1 MKLSKKLQSERKRK
15 MQPLTIAEIV
25 KATGGTLICGDE
37 DFKIDYITT
46 DSRKANAGLF
56 VPLAGESFDGH
67 MFLESAFSNGADA
80 AVTEKDFDG
89 GKNVIKVTD
98 TYAAIRDIAEF
109 YKEKYPI
116 KTVSVIGSVGKT
128 TTKDMISGVLQTE
141 KNTQKTQGNFN
152 NHLGVPITVF
162 TVEAEHEVLVL
173 EMGMSNFG
181 EISALAKI
189 GKPDIAVMTNI
200 GTSHIENLGS
210 QENIYKAKTEVL
222 ENFTKDNLL
231 IANGDDKFLCHAGE
245 LGEFKTLYYGID
257 NPKNDCFA
265 KDINNL
271 GIDGV
276 EFTICYE
283 GSELRARVMTPGIH
297 NVYNALAAFCVGK
310 AMGLSDENIILGL
323 KNCQMT
329 KMRLEIEEVRG
340 MKIIKDYYNAA
351 PDSIRASLTVLADCE
366 GKRKVA
372 VLGDVLEMGEFAKK
386 AHTDLGDAVLKNKTD
401 VLITAGTNARYIAE
415 RAKELGLSEVFSF
428 DTTDEAAVF
437 VKDYIKAGDA
447 VLIKASH
454 GMKFEK
460 IYEGLK

>member
-1 MKLSKKLQSERKRK
+1 
-15 MQPLTIAEIV
+15 MQPLTVAEIV
-25 KATGGTLICGDE
+25 KATGGKLVRGDE
-37 DFKIDYITT
+37 NFEIDYITT
-46 DSRKANAGLF
+46 DSRKANSGLF

-67 MFLESAFSNGADA
+67 MFLEAAFSNGAQA
-80 AVTEKDFDG
+80 AVTEKDFEG
-89 GKNVIKVTD
+89 GKNVIKVLD

-141 KNTQKTQGNFN
+141 KKTQKTQGNFN
-152 NHLGVPITVF
+152 NHLGVPLTVF

-210 QENIYKAKTEVL
+210 QENIFKAKAEVL
-222 ENFTKDNLL
+222 ENFTEDNLL
-231 IANGDDKFLCHAGE
+231 IANGDDKFLSHAGE
-245 LGEFKTLYYGID
+245 LGNFKTLYYGIE
-257 NPKNDCFA
+257 NPDNDCYA
-265 KDINNL
+265 KDIKNL
-271 GIDGV
+271 GTGGV
-276 EFTICYE
+276 EFTVCFGENKI
-283 GSELRARVMTPGIH
+283 RAKVLTPGIH
-297 NVYNALAAFCVGK
+297 NVYNALAAYCVGK
-310 AMGLSDENIILGL
+310 AMGLSDENIVKGL
-323 KNCQMT
+323 ENCEMT
-329 KMRLEIEEVRG
+329 KMRLEIEDVRG

-366 GKRKVA
+366 AKRRVA
-372 VLGDVLEMGEFAKK
+372 VLGDVLEMGEFAKA
-386 AHTDLGDAVLKNKTD
+386 AHTELGDAVLKNKVD
-401 VLITAGTNARYIAE
+401 VLITAGENAKFIAE

-428 DTTDEAAVF
+428 DTTDEAAEF
-437 VKDYIKAGDA
+437 AREYTKDGDA

-454 GMKFEK
+454 GMRFEK
-460 IYEGLK
+460 IYDRLK